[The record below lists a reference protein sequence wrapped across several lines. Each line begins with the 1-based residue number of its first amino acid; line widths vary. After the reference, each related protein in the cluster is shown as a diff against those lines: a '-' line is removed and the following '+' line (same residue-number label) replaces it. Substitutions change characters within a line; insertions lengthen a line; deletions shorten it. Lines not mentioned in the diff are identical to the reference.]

1 MAQGEAMSILRKCRR
16 IFPLIL
22 VLTATACMTVPAGSP
37 TVAPTQVLSNQ
48 VETSSTATQTASPVP
63 TWTLTATGEPGT
75 ATPVPQP
82 GRTLEF
88 SSLESARNAAG
99 FPLMAPGFIPAN
111 LPFSGG
117 WLMDNADGSESV
129 QLNYF
134 EPGDPL
140 DANIRSVFVSQTWT
154 NQPITPAAAVQ
165 QRREVAWDVQKV
177 QVRGQSGFSYW
188 SPGNA
193 SGNSAHLIWREE
205 SINYEI
211 DLYGNWPQPDESN
224 PHRLD
229 SLLLQIAASLQPLK

>member
-1 MAQGEAMSILRKCRR
+1 MAQGEVMYILRKCRR

-22 VLTATACMTVPAGSP
+22 VLTAAACTTMPAGSP
-37 TVAPTQVLSNQ
+37 TGSPTQELSNQ
-48 VETSSTATQTASPVP
+48 VDISNTATQASSP
-63 TWTLTATGEPGT
+63 THTGTLTAMGEPGT
-75 ATPVPQP
+75 TTPSPQP
-82 GRTLEF
+82 SQYQEF
-88 SSLESARNAAG
+88 SSLEAALRAAG
-99 FPLMAPGFIPAN
+99 FPIMAPGFIPAD
-111 LPFSGG
+111 LPFSKG
-117 WLMDNADGSESV
+117 WLMDNADGSETV
-129 QLNYF
+129 QLNYV
-134 EPGDPL
+134 EPGNHL
-140 DANIRSVFVSQTWT
+140 DANIRSVFVSQTRS
-154 NQPITPAAAVQ
+154 NQAITPAVAVQ

-193 SGNSAHLIWREE
+193 SGNSAHLIWHEE